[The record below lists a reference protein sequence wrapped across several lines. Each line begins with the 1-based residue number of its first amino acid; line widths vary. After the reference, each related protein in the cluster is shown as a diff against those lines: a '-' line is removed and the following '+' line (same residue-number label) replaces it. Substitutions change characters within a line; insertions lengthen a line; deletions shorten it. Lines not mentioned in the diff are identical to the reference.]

1 MPTPH
6 IAAELAHFAGD
17 LRTFRA
23 NLETKIAHQS
33 ARLDVLDRKDLSRPS
48 LGQRGYTQAAHPHSP
63 HAKAIAAYLRSGDDS
78 ALRALNLESKAL
90 SVAADGGYLVDP
102 LTAETIASTLR
113 GASSIRALA
122 SVAAVD
128 AGAYDVLIDQTE
140 MGAGWQVEATPTA
153 ETSTPGLD
161 RISITLHELSALP
174 KVSQRLLDD
183 SAFDLEAWLAE
194 RIAERFAR
202 AENAAFVS
210 GDGVNQPRG
219 FLDHTVVNEAS
230 WSWDNIGYI
239 PTGVDGAFPA
249 SDPADVLLDLIY
261 NLGAQYRR
269 NAHFLM
275 NSATAGAVRKFK
287 DADGRYLWSE
297 PLVAGQPPLLFGY
310 PVVIVEE
317 MPGIASS
324 SLSIA
329 FGDFRAGYT
338 IAERPD
344 LRLLRD
350 PYSAKP
356 NVLFYATKR
365 VGGDVTDFA
374 AIKLLRFSAS

>member
-1 MPTPH
+1 MPSPH
-6 IAAELAHFAGD
+6 IAAELNNFAGD
-17 LRTFRA
+17 LRSFRA
-23 NLETKIAHQS
+23 SLESQLASQS
-33 ARLDVLDRKDLSRPS
+33 ARLDALDRKHLTRPN
-48 LGQRGYTQAAHPHSP
+48 LGRAAHPGSP
-63 HAKAIAAYLRSGDDS
+63 HAKAIAAYLRTGDDS
-78 ALRALNLESKAL
+78 ALRTLKIESKAL

-102 LTAETIASTLR
+102 QTAETIASTLR

-122 SVAAVD
+122 SVATVD

-161 RISITLHELSALP
+161 RISIPLHELSALP

-194 RIAERFAR
+194 RIADRFSR
-202 AENAAFVS
+202 AENAAFVN

-219 FLDHTVVNEAS
+219 FLDHNAVNEAS
-230 WSWDNIGYI
+230 WSWGNIGYI

-249 SDPADVLLDLIY
+249 SNPADVLLDLIY

-310 PVVIVEE
+310 PVVIIEE
-317 MPGIASS
+317 MPGLSS
-324 SLSIA
+324 NSPSIA

-374 AIKLLRFSAS
+374 AIKLLRFSTN